1 MGKTVQY
8 TQKEILEMIPEGWYQ
23 ITLDTYINK
32 LMKLKVSESD
42 DALEV
47 MENNLKIA
55 TVFLDLDIKIVEQ
68 FPMTLIK
75 NINDKLKFLSAKP
88 KRMSNSKYNW
98 VKNIEDP
105 TYDDF
110 ITFIKVSEQIENK
123 DLSNFPLII
132 KVVLK
137 TKLTD
142 EEIMKMP
149 MDEVEHGFFLL
160 RKYTLNYLKS
170 TMKDLQVRVIAEKTN
185 EIIDKMKAVEGMS
198 FRKKLKIIRENYKE
212 LMAGTSL
219 PKK

>member
-98 VKNIEDP
+98 IKNIEDP

-212 LMAGTSL
+212 LMAGTGSV
-219 PKK
+219 KK

>member
-219 PKK
+219 LKK